1 MNLAIIGY
9 GKMGKEIE
17 KIALERN
24 HKVCLIIDIDN
35 QGDFTTD
42 NLLTADVALDFSVP
56 GNAYSNIKKCLDA
69 GVPIV
74 SGTTGWLDRFDEV
87 LSICREKGG
96 AFFYASNF
104 SPGMN
109 IFFHLNRYLAGIMNS
124 FKDYD
129 ISIEETHHAQKL
141 DAPSGTAIKL
151 AEDIISAI
159 DRKNKWEKE
168 PGKGSDAIIITSVR
182 KGYIPGIH
190 KITYDSQIDFIEI
203 KHSARSRRGFALGA
217 ILAAEFIKDKK
228 GFFTMNDLLKLS

>member
-17 KIALERN
+17 KTALERN

-42 NLLTADVALDFSVP
+42 NLLAADVALDFSAP
-56 GNAYSNIKKCLDA
+56 GSAYSNIVKCLDA
-69 GVPIV
+69 GVPVV

-96 AFFYASNF
+96 TLFYASNF

-109 IFFHLNRYLAGIMNS
+109 IFFHLSKYLASVMNS

-129 ISIEETHHAQKL
+129 IGIEEIHHVQKL

-151 AEDIISAI
+151 AEDIISVIA
-159 DRKNKWEKE
+159 RKNKWEKD
-168 PGKGSDAIIITSVR
+168 PGKGSDSIVITSVR
-182 KGYIPGIH
+182 EGNIPGIH
-190 KITYDSQIDFIEI
+190 KITYDSQTDLIEI

-217 ILAAEFIKDKK
+217 LLAAEFIKDKK